1 MRNYVII
8 DASDVATIDFNQV
21 LEGSARTLR
30 YSLDGSQTFVKYEG
44 NKPRF
49 LYGKTAYSYSQILSI
64 LDGPEWTE
72 PIE

>member
-1 MRNYVII
+1 MRKYVII
-8 DASDVATIDFNQV
+8 DASDVATIDFDQV

-44 NKPRF
+44 SKPRF
-49 LYGKTAYSYSQILSI
+49 LYGKQTYTYSQILTI
-64 LDGPEWTE
+64 LEGENWT